1 MPLTSVVYFIACG
14 LLILTLI
21 PVGKGIGDSSLL
33 SPNWIIGIR
42 VFSISTFIFL
52 GVINYATPYI
62 TATVRSFKCLKCG
75 SEMETSELLCQDCGC
90 TFHFKHP

>member
-52 GVINYATPYI
+52 GVINYATLHYSYRKI
-62 TATVRSFKCLKCG
+62 LQVFKVWIRNG
-75 SEMETSELLCQDCGC
+75 NV
-90 TFHFKHP
+90 